1 MDKKV
6 TYKLTQTSLGN
17 PLDIEVT
24 TKKHCVYCKSIT
36 DINLQEPGYKK
47 GAAYCTEGNKGE
59 MGLDDSCKNWEP
71 NTKVRFWL
79 SKGYMMHNIE
89 GWPKKPWYE
98 VFDDGPDGEKGTR

>member
-1 MDKKV
+1 M
-6 TYKLTQTSLGN
+6 LG
-17 PLDIEVT
+17 IVQKETKAKWGWT
-24 TKKHCVYCKSIT
+24 TLVKT
-36 DINLQEPGYKK
+36 
-47 GAAYCTEGNKGE
+47 
-59 MGLDDSCKNWEP
+59 WEP